1 MLTEQDRNDQEKSTI
16 QERIDFN
23 NQVIVAAA
31 KYEREMS
38 HKDFIEILADMRNV
52 SKILENE
59 LAVLTKQIINS
70 ENPVDRETTQNEFL
84 TKATRKMIIEEA
96 VSYPERIIH
105 QAALAKEENI
115 ELKNQLK
122 EKTNA

>member
-122 EKTNA
+122 EKTNV